1 MTKSRELRTKILK
14 IMDLALKISPPEKT
28 REEHEPNVFVDYQA
42 HVNMITVR
50 YFKYGDYHG
59 PVDYEASIY
68 IDAKCA
74 NEKLDKAIEHLR
86 KLREDL

>member
-50 YFKYGDYHG
+50 YFK
-59 PVDYEASIY
+59 
-68 IDAKCA
+68 
-74 NEKLDKAIEHLR
+74 
-86 KLREDL
+86 